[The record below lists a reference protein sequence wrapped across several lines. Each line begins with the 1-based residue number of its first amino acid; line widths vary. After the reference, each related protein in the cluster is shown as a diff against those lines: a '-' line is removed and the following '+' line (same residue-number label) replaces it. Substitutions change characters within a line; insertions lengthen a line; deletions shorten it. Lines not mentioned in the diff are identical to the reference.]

1 MDFMKSSERI
11 VAMPCQPAQPGVP
24 EKKRVLYKIMERGY
38 LAIFP
43 LVEKLKTRAGQYY
56 KRLS

>member
-1 MDFMKSSERI
+1 MKSSERI